1 MWSWASTWYIWNNEY
16 TVIKIWKPQIEK
28 NFKGRLGSG
37 GKDNMLNNLGLTL
50 NSEGRVKDGPD
61 FEQRARLKMGQV
73 SGKKLSGL
81 HAAEV
86 NLN

>member
-1 MWSWASTWYIWNNEY
+1 
-16 TVIKIWKPQIEK
+16 
-28 NFKGRLGSG
+28 
-37 GKDNMLNNLGLTL
+37 MLNNLGLTL